1 MKTELIFDLE
11 TTGLLRKGSQIHC
24 IVSRDLSDP
33 DTAMVYDHQ
42 PERALLKGVHQI
54 MDADLLVGHNI
65 LNFDI
70 PLLKE
75 RYPDLDPK
83 GKKIDTLVLSRLYYP
98 HIRDRDFERQ
108 PEGMPIKLYGSH
120 SLQSWGYRLRCLKGD
135 YGKQTNAWDK
145 YTPEMLEYCK
155 QDTLVTHMLYL
166 HLANRMNNHG

>member
-120 SLQSWGYRLRCLKGD
+120 SLQSWGYRLRCFKGD
-135 YGKQTNAWDK
+135 YGKQTNAWDN